1 MPRLRD
7 NGWLKSEV
15 ASLKAAGVTDVISML
30 TISEEVEV
38 GLIFEGEFCE
48 EMGLRFH
55 RYSLPDRSA
64 SAWLAGVLLA
74 PEEAVQQKV
83 FLVNSEEAHQGTP
96 AVTGGW
102 RCRTMHIH
110 PSAIKQIAADIKP
123 FGTVR
128 DVVFP
133 SPTIEDI
140 QLTQELLYLHRRSE
154 MANSPLERQSRI
166 VALIG
171 HLCERYAGINQNASE
186 ARSREF
192 HLVRRARDYL
202 QENLA
207 FKVTL
212 DELSNVASLPP
223 FRLLRAFQ
231 LTFGLTPHAYQTQAR
246 VRAAYA
252 MLRLQTNIADIA
264 AQTGFADQAHLTRV
278 FKSLMGAT
286 PGQYRTALAAA
297 RPNARP

>member
-1 MPRLRD
+1 MNMENQVKVWHVPD
-7 NGWLKSEV
+7 MFD
-15 ASLKAAGVTDVISML
+15 ATMLKASYVDHAYPWHAHEEFSLGLVVEGAINLRTRSRQGVAK
-30 TISEEVEV
+30 V
-38 GLIFEGEFCE
+38 GSF
-48 EMGLRFH
+48 
-55 RYSLPDRSA
+55 
-64 SAWLAGVLLA
+64 V
-74 PEEAVQQKV
+74 
-83 FLVNSEEAHQGTP
+83 LVNSEEAHQGTP

-297 RPNARP
+297 RPNARL